1 METISV
7 EDRDNLRQ
15 ELLYESKKG
24 ELEGLEHEANMRD
37 DLDYFCD
44 WCLDNLFRN
53 GGGYSTVSLRDTVE
67 LLNETIKKY
76 DQDIDEVYEWLKEI

>member
-7 EDRDNLRQ
+7 EDRENLRQ
-15 ELLYESKKG
+15 ELLYESKME
-24 ELEGLEHEANMRD
+24 ELEDLEHEANMRD

-44 WCLDNLFRN
+44 WCLDNLFRT
-53 GGGYSTVSLRDTVE
+53 GGVYSPVSLRDMVE